1 MLIPPRCFTCGT
13 PIGDKW
19 SFDDENRNKLP
30 KDIFVPKLPKISETK
45 HTQNLKPVIE
55 KLFLKHPG
63 STKNFWFATEYENV
77 IKLGPTEI

>member
-1 MLIPPRCFTCGT
+1 MMRIEINSLE
-13 PIGDKW
+13 DKGLNL
-19 SFDDENRNKLP
+19 SSP

-77 IKLGPTEI
+77 IKLFLAIP